1 MFDQKIIEEILSKDL
16 KLTRQKILNELEEEK
31 QKTGNLI
38 DENTLMRIIAARY
51 GIIKNQKTFFDG
63 NLFISDLISGLYSVS
78 IKGRVVAIFPIK
90 TFQGINSGKL
100 SSLIIS
106 DKTAL
111 IRVIL
116 WNEKTETINF
126 QKITIGDLILI
137 SRAYTRED
145 YRGKVEL
152 HIGNKGEIQKINNE
166 LDKQVFPSIQK
177 FSKKIKSITPQITEV
192 IVTGKIKEIHPIQES
207 IIDNSP
213 QRALSFTLSDE
224 TGEIQVLISG
234 EQADIT
240 KKLLKTKS
248 NLTIINAK
256 VYQNINNL
264 IELHVNSNTYLHFD
278 KKIKN

>member
-1 MFDQKIIEEILSKDL
+1 M
-16 KLTRQKILNELEEEK
+16 
-31 QKTGNLI
+31 
-38 DENTLMRIIAARY
+38 
-51 GIIKNQKTFFDG
+51 
-63 NLFISDLISGLYSVS
+63 
-78 IKGRVVAIFPIK
+78 
-90 TFQGINSGKL
+90 
-100 SSLIIS
+100 
-106 DKTAL
+106 
-111 IRVIL
+111 
-116 WNEKTETINF
+116 
-126 QKITIGDLILI
+126 
-137 SRAYTRED
+137 
-145 YRGKVEL
+145 
-152 HIGNKGEIQKINNE
+152 
-166 LDKQVFPSIQK
+166 
-177 FSKKIKSITPQITEV
+177 
-192 IVTGKIKEIHPIQES
+192 TGKIKEIHLIQES